1 MLDMQ
6 YVIRAD
12 ASLQI
17 GTGHIMRCLTL
28 AHVLRDA
35 GHEVLFISRLLDGNF
50 CDYIE
55 ERGFPV
61 TRLPRPGAAE
71 STPDWL
77 GLPWETDA
85 RQTEEALD
93 GLARPIA
100 WLIVDHYCLDA
111 RWEQALRPRVEH
123 VLAVD
128 DLADRPHDCDLL
140 LDQNLGRNTEDYSA
154 LVPTGSRV
162 IAGPRYAMLRRE
174 FAEWR
179 ERSLVRSR
187 WPLRRILISMGGVDK
202 DNATS
207 AVLDVLESS
216 PRTTGV
222 EIAVILGQHSPW
234 LERVKNRV
242 AQMRRA
248 TVHVNVG
255 NMAERMAN
263 SDLAIG
269 AAGASS
275 WERCCLGLPTLTI
288 ILADNQR
295 LGACAMDAAGVQL
308 TIGAQDQIIR
318 KLAEKLE
325 SLDQS
330 AMSSMSQNSRA
341 IVDGLGVQRVAEAM
355 NA

>member
-1 MLDMQ
+1 MQ

-28 AHVLRDA
+28 AYALRNA
-35 GHEVLFISRLLDGNF
+35 GHEICFISRLLDGNF

-55 ERGFPV
+55 EREFPV
-61 TRLPRPGAAE
+61 VRLPRPSDTE
-71 STPDWL
+71 STQNWL

-85 RQTEEALD
+85 RQTAEALE
-93 GLARPIA
+93 GLAHPAA

-111 RWEQALRPRVEH
+111 QWEKALRPKTERI
-123 VLAVD
+123 LAID

-140 LDQNLGRNTEDYSA
+140 LDQNLGRNAEDYSG
-154 LVPTGSRV
+154 LVPTSSQV
-162 IAGPRYAMLRRE
+162 MAGPRYAMLRRE

-179 ERSLVRSR
+179 GRSLARSR
-187 WPLRRILISMGGVDK
+187 WPLRHILISMGGVDK

-216 PRTTGV
+216 PQTAGT
-222 EIAVILGQHSPW
+222 EIEVIMGQHSPW
-234 LERVKNRV
+234 LEQVRNRA

-248 TVHVNVG
+248 TVHVSVD
-255 NMAERMAN
+255 NMAERMAY

-275 WERCCLGLPTLTI
+275 WERCCLGLPTLTV

-295 LGACAMDAAGVQL
+295 SGAFAMDASGVQL
-308 TIGAQDQIIR
+308 TVGTQDQIAR

-325 SLDQS
+325 RLDQQT
-330 AMSSMSQNSRA
+330 MTDMSQNSCA
-341 IVDGLGVQRVAEAM
+341 LVDGLGVQRVVEAM
-355 NA
+355 HA